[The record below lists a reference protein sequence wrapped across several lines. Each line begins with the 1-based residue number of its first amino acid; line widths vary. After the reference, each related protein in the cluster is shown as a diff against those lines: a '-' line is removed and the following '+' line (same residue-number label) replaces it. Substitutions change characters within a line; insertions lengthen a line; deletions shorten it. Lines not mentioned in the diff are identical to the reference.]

1 MNKRVW
7 IAACFALCLAVFL
20 SVTAFADAVNTIRT
34 AQDLVTLMQTPGM
47 WSENYVLDADIDLTG
62 KSQAPIGS
70 YSVPFS
76 GSFDGAGHTV
86 KGLHI
91 RANGAVGLF
100 GAVSGGV
107 QNVTVEGSVENTFIA
122 KDAETKLDGKYPG
135 TGGIAGVLLSGAR
148 MENCVS
154 RVAVQGPGNVG
165 GVIGVVYNF
174 GLNSITVRN
183 CINEG
188 SIFSTYGNCG
198 GIAARIYV
206 SSTAEPSVL
215 VSGCENRSKLELLS
229 EDRNR
234 LGGIAGYIR
243 VEAGNVLVE
252 QCTNSGDLYAT
263 NSSAS
268 GTNMPYVGGIAAR
281 VEMVT
286 DASSAVSFAKCV
298 NTATIESPTC
308 SGGIVSYYDRAPTCT
323 DKATFIS
330 ECVNSGKVVSVR
342 FAGGILAYS
351 NCRNTAGTSDLVNCL
366 NVGDVTL
373 VSGEAAAENCAG
385 ILGRQYG
392 MSVKNCLNTGAVAAN
407 SGYGSI
413 VGQSA
418 GAIYCE
424 IDNAYYLEGTS
435 GKDIG
440 VPADLCV
447 KLNVQAI
454 SKENLAK
461 KETFKGFD
469 FDLVWKMENGAPA
482 LRLRAGSTSGE
493 EGSGTASPFAA
504 TRVYEE
510 QFTDVPASAWFYK
523 FVKTAYEYALA
534 NGTGTTKFSPDSK
547 FTVAQAL
554 TAAANIHK
562 VYYGKEVRA
571 AQAGEAWYTPY
582 VNYCID
588 NGIIPYGL
596 FTDYDKNITRGE
608 MAIVFANI
616 LPDREYAA
624 VRGGANP
631 DVTLDMACYNAV
643 AKLYQAGIVG
653 GDAGTGNYR
662 PNDEIV
668 RSEACVIFTRIA
680 LESERTK

>member
-1 MNKRVW
+1 MNKR
-7 IAACFALCLAVFL
+7 ILMAACIALCLAAVL
-20 SVTAFADAVNTIRT
+20 SVSAFAGEVNIIRT
-34 AQDLVTLMQTPGM
+34 ADDLVELMQTPGM
-47 WSENYVLDADIDLTG
+47 WSEDYVLASDIDITG
-62 KSQAPIGS
+62 KNQAPIGS

-76 GSFDGAGHTV
+76 GSFDGAGHTI
-86 KGLHI
+86 KGLNV

-100 GAVSGGV
+100 GAVSGSV
-107 QNVTVEGSVENTFIA
+107 RNLTVEGSVENTFIA
-122 KDAETKLDGKYPG
+122 KDAESKLDGKYPG
-135 TGGIAGVLLSGAR
+135 SGGIAGVLLSGATL
-148 MENCVS
+148 ENCVS
-154 RVAVQGPGNVG
+154 RVSVHGPGNVG

-188 SIFSTYGNCG
+188 SIDSAYGNSG
-198 GIAARIYV
+198 GITARIYV

-215 VSGCENRSKLELLS
+215 VSGCENRAALTLLS

-243 VEAGNVLVE
+243 VEAGSVLVE
-252 QCTNSGDLYAT
+252 QCTNSGDLYAA

-298 NTATIESPTC
+298 NTATVESPTC
-308 SGGIVSYYDRAPTCT
+308 SGGIVSYYDRAQTCT
-323 DKATFIS
+323 DKATYIS
-330 ECVNSGKVVSVR
+330 ECVNNGTVIGVR

-351 NCRNTAGTSDLVNCL
+351 NCRNTAGTSDLINCL
-366 NVGDVTL
+366 NTGA
-373 VSGEAAAENCAG
+373 VSNETCSAG

-407 SGYGSI
+407 SGYGAI

-424 IDNAYYLEGTS
+424 IDNAYYLAGTS
-435 GKDIG
+435 SKDVG
-440 VPADLCV
+440 VAADLCV
-447 KLNVQAI
+447 KLNVQEI
-454 SKENLAK
+454 QKESLAK
-461 KETFKGFD
+461 EETFKGFD
-469 FDLVWKMENGAPA
+469 FDLVWKMENGMPA
-482 LRLRAGSTSGE
+482 LQLRAGSTSGE
-493 EGSGTASPFAA
+493 DAGGTVSPFVA

-510 QFTDVPASAWFYK
+510 QFTDVPANAWFYK

-616 LPDREYAA
+616 LPDSSYTA
-624 VRGGANP
+624 VRGGSNP

>member
-1 MNKRVW
+1 MKRK
-7 IAACFALCLAVFL
+7 IFTAACTALLLAAVL
-20 SVTAFADAVNTIRT
+20 AVTAFASEVVTISTADA
-34 AQDLVTLMQTPGM
+34 LVELMKTPGM
-47 WSENYVLDADIDLTG
+47 WSETYVLGGDIDLTG
-62 KSQAPIGS
+62 KAQEPIGS

-86 KGLHI
+86 KGLNI
-91 RANGAVGLF
+91 RAGGTVGLF
-100 GAVSGGV
+100 GAVSGTV
-107 QNVTVEGSVENTFIA
+107 KNLTVEGTVTNTFIA
-122 KDAETKLDGKYPG
+122 QSAETKLDGKYPG
-135 TGGIAGVLLSGAR
+135 TGGVAGVLLSGATL
-148 MENCVS
+148 ENCIS
-154 RVAVQGPGNVG
+154 RVSAVGPGNVG

-174 GLNSITVRN
+174 GLETITVKD

-188 SIFSTYGNCG
+188 TVSSEYGNCG
-198 GIAARIYV
+198 GVAARIYV
-206 SSTAEPSVL
+206 SSAAEPAVL
-215 VSGCENRSKLELLS
+215 VSGCENRSDLTLTS

-234 LGGIAGYIR
+234 LGGIAGYVR
-243 VEAGNVLVE
+243 TEAGTVVVE
-252 QCTNSGDLYAT
+252 HCVNDGDLLAT

-286 DASSAVSFAKCV
+286 DASAAVNFAKCV
-298 NTATIESPTC
+298 NNGDIESPTC
-308 SGGIVSYYDRAPTCT
+308 SGGVISYFDRAPTCT
-323 DKATFIS
+323 DKAVSIS
-330 ECVNSGKVVSVR
+330 ECVNNGAVKGTR
-342 FAGGILAYS
+342 FAGGVLAYT
-351 NCRNTAGTSDLVNCL
+351 NCRNTTGTSEMNNCL
-366 NVGDVTL
+366 NTGAVTNE
-373 VSGEAAAENCAG
+373 SCSAG

-392 MSVKNCLNTGAVAAN
+392 ISVKNCYNAGAVVAN
-407 SGYGSI
+407 SGFGAI

-435 GKDIG
+435 SKDIG
-440 VPADLCV
+440 VPTDLCV
-447 KLNVQAI
+447 KLNVQAL
-454 SKENLAK
+454 SADAAAK
-461 KETFKGFD
+461 QDSFTGFD
-469 FDLVWKMENGAPA
+469 FDLIWKMENGAPA
-482 LRLRAGSTSGE
+482 LQLREGVTAGTDTE
-493 EGSGTASPFAA
+493 NNASPFKA
-504 TRVYEE
+504 TRTYEE
-510 QFTDVPASAWFYK
+510 QFTDVPTTAWFHK

-534 NGTGTTKFSPDSK
+534 NGTGTTKFSPDNK

-562 VYYGKEVRA
+562 AYYAKEVRA
-571 AQAGEAWYTPY
+571 AQAGEVWYTPY

-596 FTDYDKNITRGE
+596 FTNYDKNITRGE

-616 LPDREYAA
+616 LPDKEYTA
-624 VRGGANP
+624 VRGGTNP

-653 GDAGTGNYR
+653 GDAGSGNYR

-680 LESERTK
+680 VTAERTK